1 MLRSGLLQG
10 SDGILKDWM
19 IWLIVMVGLMGFM
32 AIWFLMIVLFGME
45 GNGGLELLRKIP
57 EVVK

>member
-1 MLRSGLLQG
+1 
-10 SDGILKDWM
+10 M

-45 GNGGLELLRKIP
+45 GNGGLELLRKVP